1 MKQTLAILEA
11 EIGKKIKALRNEKGI
26 TLEQLAK
33 QTGFSKGYLS
43 KVEKSKKAPP
53 VSTLG
58 NIARAFNVTISS
70 LLGEE
75 SPRASLC
82 LVRKGERPLI
92 ARDGTAFGYSYE
104 AMAYNYP
111 NKIMEPFI
119 LTLPLGRKKKTLYQ
133 HEGEEILFVIQ
144 GSMKFIHGTEE
155 YVVNEGDCVYFDASI
170 PHFGE
175 SIGRKEVKCFMVIC
189 NPTNNRERTSYGPS

>member
-1 MKQTLAILEA
+1 MKQSPVIFEA
-11 EIGKKIKALRNEKGI
+11 EIGKRIKALRSEKGI

-33 QTGFSKGYLS
+33 QTGFTKGYLS

-58 NIARAFNVTISS
+58 NIAQAFNVTISS

-75 SPRASLC
+75 SSRTSLC
-82 LVRKGERPLI
+82 LVRRGERPLI

-144 GSMKFIHGTEE
+144 GSMKFIHGSKQ
-155 YVVNEGDCVYFDASI
+155 YIVNEGDCVYFDSSI

-189 NPTNNRERTSYGPS
+189 NPTNGRERKTNGT

>member
-1 MKQTLAILEA
+1 MKQNPVILEA
-11 EIGKKIKALRNEKGI
+11 EIGNRIKALRAEKEI
-26 TLEQLAK
+26 TLERLAR

-58 NIARAFNVTISS
+58 NIARALNVTISA

-75 SPRASLC
+75 SPRTSFC
-82 LVRKGERPLI
+82 LVRRGECPLI

-104 AMAYNYP
+104 AMAYSYP
-111 NKIMEPFI
+111 NKMMEPFI

-144 GSMKFIHGTEE
+144 GSMKFLHGSEA
-155 YVVNEGDCVYFDASI
+155 YIVNEGDCVYFDASI

-189 NPTNNRERTSYGPS
+189 NPTNSRERKTNGT

>member
-1 MKQTLAILEA
+1 MKQTSVILEA
-11 EIGKKIKALRNEKGI
+11 EIGKRIKSLRAEKRI
-26 TLEQLAK
+26 TLEQLAE
-33 QTGFSKGYLS
+33 QTGFTKGYLS
-43 KVEKSKKAPP
+43 KVEKSEKAPP

-58 NIARAFNVTISS
+58 NIARAFGVTISS

-75 SPRASLC
+75 SPRNSLC
-82 LVRKGERPLI
+82 LVRRGERPLI

-104 AMAYNYP
+104 AMAHSYP

-119 LTLPLGRKKKTLYQ
+119 LTLPLGRKKKSFYQ

-144 GSMKFIHGTEE
+144 GKMKFIHGNKE
-155 YVVNEGDCVYFDASI
+155 YIVNKGDCVYFDSSI

-189 NPTNNRERTSYGPS
+189 NPTNSRERATYGT

>member
-1 MKQTLAILEA
+1 MKQNPVILEA
-11 EIGKKIKALRNEKGI
+11 EIGKRIKLLRAAKRI
-26 TLEQLAK
+26 TLENLARR
-33 QTGFSKGYLS
+33 TGFTKGYLS

-75 SPRASLC
+75 SPRTSLC
-82 LVRKGERPLI
+82 LVRKGERPLM
-92 ARDGTAFGYSYE
+92 ARDGNAFGYSYE
-104 AMAYNYP
+104 AVAYNYP
-111 NKIMEPFI
+111 NKTMEPFI
-119 LTLPLGRKKKTLYQ
+119 LTLPLGRKKKTFYQ

-144 GSMKFIHGTEE
+144 GSMKFIHGTGQ
-155 YVVNEGDCVYFDASI
+155 YTVNEGDCVYFDSSI

-189 NPTNNRERTSYGPS
+189 NPTSGRERATYGT

>member
-1 MKQTLAILEA
+1 MKHASVILEA
-11 EIGKKIKALRNEKGI
+11 EIGKRIKALRAEKRI

-58 NIARAFNVTISS
+58 NIARAFGVTISS

-75 SPRASLC
+75 SPRTSLC
-82 LVRKGERPLI
+82 LVRSGGRPLI
-92 ARDGTAFGYSYE
+92 ARDGTTFGYSYE
-104 AMAYNYP
+104 AMAYSYP
-111 NKIMEPFI
+111 NKMMEPFI
-119 LTLPLGRKKKTLYQ
+119 LTLPLGRKKKTFYQ

-144 GSMKFIHGTEE
+144 GSMKFIHGNEE
-155 YVVNEGDCVYFDASI
+155 YIVNEGDCVYFDSSI

-175 SIGRKEVKCFMVIC
+175 SIGRTEVKCFMVIS
-189 NPTNNRERTSYGPS
+189 NPTNGRERATYGT

>member
-1 MKQTLAILEA
+1 MKPSSAILES
-11 EIGKKIKALRNEKGI
+11 EIGRRIKALRAEKRI
-26 TLEQLAK
+26 TLEQLAR
-33 QTGFSKGYLS
+33 QTGFTKGYLS

-58 NIARAFNVTISS
+58 NIARTFNVTISS
-70 LLGEE
+70 LLGED
-75 SPRASLC
+75 SPRTSFC
-82 LVRKGERPLI
+82 LVRKGERPVI

-104 AMAYNYP
+104 AMAHNYP

-119 LTLPLGRKKKTLYQ
+119 LTLPVGPKKKTFYQ

-144 GSMKFIHGTEE
+144 GSMKFIHGNEE
-155 YVVNEGDCVYFDASI
+155 HIVNEGDCVYFDSGIA
-170 PHFGE
+170 HFGE

-189 NPTNNRERTSYGPS
+189 NLMYGRERTTHAT